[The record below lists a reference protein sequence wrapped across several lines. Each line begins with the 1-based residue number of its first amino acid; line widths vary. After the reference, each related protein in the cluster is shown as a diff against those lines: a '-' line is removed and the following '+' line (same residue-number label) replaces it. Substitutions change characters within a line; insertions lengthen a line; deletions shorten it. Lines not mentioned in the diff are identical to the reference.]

1 MAVTVVGIG
10 QPYAGD
16 DGAGPAVVDALRT
29 AGLPE
34 GVRALEMTDPADLVP
49 LLEEDDD
56 VIVVDA
62 VVCGTAGHVVELD
75 PSENDPA
82 EPLAVSS
89 HGVGVLQAIALA
101 RALTGGRH
109 VARTR
114 IVGITIERP
123 LLPSHRLSPKV
134 AAAVPQATAAIR
146 AMLRR

>member
-10 QPYAGD
+10 QPFAGD
-16 DGAGPAVVDALRT
+16 DGAGPAVIEALRST
-29 AGLPE
+29 GLPD
-34 GVRALEMTDPADLVP
+34 GVRALELSDPADLVP
-49 LLEEDDD
+49 LLEHDED

-75 PSENDPA
+75 PSEGDPA

-89 HGVGVLQAIALA
+89 HGIGVLQALALA
-101 RALTGGRH
+101 RALTRGH

-114 IVGITIERP
+114 ILGITIERP
-123 LLPSHRLSPKV
+123 LFQGTKLSPKV

>member
-10 QPYAGD
+10 QSFAGD
-16 DGAGPAVVDALRT
+16 DGAGPAVIEALR
-29 AGLPE
+29 AGGLPE
-34 GVRALEMTDPADLVP
+34 GVRALELADPADLVP
-49 LLEEDDD
+49 LLEQDDD

-75 PSENDPA
+75 PSEGDPA

-89 HGVGVLQAIALA
+89 HGIGVLQAIALA
-101 RALTGGRH
+101 RALCGR

-114 IVGITIERP
+114 ILGITIERP
-123 LLPSHRLSPKV
+123 LFNATRLSPRV
-134 AAAVPQATAAIR
+134 AAAVPQATAAVR